1 MGQKKWKWRR
11 NEMEDTLPFIIITDK
26 MIIYILNMDRI
37 CVPSLTLAK
46 QLVLNQTARPP
57 LGAIRLYSAHT
68 ALNKSTTHDTHSAY
82 LFSSLYIVPRFTYS
96 IIIMS
101 SLSRSSAASDHL
113 PPLSSLPVGLYPVSA
128 HSPSTDRL
136 ATIASSNSMNNLR
149 AGAGPILMRQQ
160 SVLLSR
166 AAGSPQ
172 IDPSSLPP
180 DEQRVVNEYHAR
192 VSANPHVAIAVCAI
206 QALTS
211 VVRASSA
218 STMMGLEK
226 ELQRAVHALKA
237 CNPASISLAAGCELF
252 SRYVTRA
259 ALDIPRFD
267 ACVARVLERGEQF
280 SLQSQNSRA
289 AISELVDRF
298 IADGKVLLI
307 HGFSRVVHAVL
318 RHAASRG
325 KNFSCVVTEGRPN
338 NDGYH
343 ACAELLSAGIP
354 CKLILDSAV
363 AWAMGTVDLVLIGAE
378 GVAESGGVINKI
390 GTFQMCLAAQAM
402 RKPVYVA
409 AESYKFARLFP
420 LGQNDLPETREQQ
433 PPLKPAMPVGKA
445 AAAAVAASPAANLAP
460 PSLDGSNSNTAPG
473 PTFPATSSVNGNV
486 TGASVSG
493 VSASTIQSSAD
504 LIFSPDSSSHW
515 GDKLQI
521 LNPSCDYT
529 PPEFLTLLFTD
540 IGILTPSAV
549 SDELIKLYY

>member
-1 MGQKKWKWRR
+1 M
-11 NEMEDTLPFIIITDK
+11 
-26 MIIYILNMDRI
+26 
-37 CVPSLTLAK
+37 V
-46 QLVLNQTARPP
+46 
-57 LGAIRLYSAHT
+57 H
-68 ALNKSTTHDTHSAY
+68 
-82 LFSSLYIVPRFTYS
+82 
-96 IIIMS
+96 
-101 SLSRSSAASDHL
+101 SLSNSRL
-113 PPLSSLPVGLYPVSA
+113 VSA
-128 HSPSTDRL
+128 
-136 ATIASSNSMNNLR
+136 
-149 AGAGPILMRQQ
+149 GAVPVLMKQQ
-160 SVLLSR
+160 SVLHSR
-166 AAGSPQ
+166 AAGTPQ
-172 IDPSSLPP
+172 ILPSSLPP
-180 DEQRVVNEYHAR
+180 EEQRVVNEYRSR
-192 VSANPHVAIAVCAI
+192 VSTNPHVAIAVSAI
-206 QALTS
+206 QTLTS
-211 VVRASSA
+211 VVRASQST
-218 STMMGLEK
+218 TMMGLEK

-259 ALDIPRFD
+259 SLDIPRFD

-280 SLQSQNSRA
+280 SLQSANSRTTIA
-289 AISELVDRF
+289 ELVDRF

-307 HGFSRVVHAVL
+307 HGFSRVVHSVL

-343 ACAELLSAGIP
+343 ACAELLSVGIP

-363 AWAMGTVDLVLIGAE
+363 GWAMSTVDLVLIGAE

-390 GTFQMCLAAQAM
+390 GTFQMALAAQAM

-433 PPLKPAMPVGKA
+433 PKFKPAMPLGKAALA
-445 AAAAVAASPAANLAP
+445 AAAAASPAP
-460 PSLDGSNSNTAPG
+460 PTLDATPGGTSSPDGSSTTVSSTANSGLSA
-473 PTFPATSSVNGNV
+473 ATVQ
-486 TGASVSG
+486 AS
-493 VSASTIQSSAD
+493 AE
-504 LIFSPDSSSHW
+504 LLFSPDAPKTF
-515 GDKLQI
+515 GERLEL